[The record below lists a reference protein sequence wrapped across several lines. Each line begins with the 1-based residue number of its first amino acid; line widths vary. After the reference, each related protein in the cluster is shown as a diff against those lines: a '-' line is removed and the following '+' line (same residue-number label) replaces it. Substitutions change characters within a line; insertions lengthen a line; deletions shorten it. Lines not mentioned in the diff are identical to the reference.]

1 MDFTEAIRIDP
12 KSVPAY
18 SHRGT
23 TWVLKGQYDKAIAD
37 FTEVTRIDPSS
48 AFAYGGR
55 AIAWQMKREHHK
67 AIDDFTEAIRLDPTN
82 VNLIDLLATAYA
94 AVGNFDAAVEWE
106 EKAVQLASEAKK
118 ADRKSQ
124 LEAYKAHKPY
134 LVAPWTGRFK

>member
-1 MDFTEAIRIDP
+1 M
-12 KSVPAY
+12 
-18 SHRGT
+18 
-23 TWVLKGQYDKAIAD
+23 KGQYDKAIAD

-94 AVGNFDAAVEWE
+94 AVGNFDAAVEW
-106 EKAVQLASEAKK
+106 KK
-118 ADRKSQ
+118 KQSSLPRRRKRRIVNRNSRPI
-124 LEAYKAHKPY
+124 KPTNRI
-134 LVAPWTGRFK
+134 LSLLGPAGSNDGSGMAMI